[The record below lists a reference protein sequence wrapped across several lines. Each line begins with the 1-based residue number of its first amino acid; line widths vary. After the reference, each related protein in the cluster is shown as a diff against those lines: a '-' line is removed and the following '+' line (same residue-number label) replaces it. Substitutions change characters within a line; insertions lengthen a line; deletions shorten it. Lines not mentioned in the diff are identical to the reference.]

1 MIMREADAQRLLAL
15 YLRDHHAAG
24 TAGSLTVD
32 RLARNVTLGQDARK
46 ELAEIAA
53 EIKTDLG
60 TLEDIMTTA
69 NIAQSAVKDALA
81 RTGAALG
88 SLMPNGRVRT
98 RSPLSDVIELE
109 TMLRPESQPRQRYG
123 RPSKRFAF
131 APLSTST
138 SSALAPTSNRRHYP
152 AGETRRLRTRCLRR
166 ETNEP
171 ASQPP
176 AR

>member
-1 MIMREADAQRLLAL
+1 MIMRKADAQRLLAL

-32 RLARNVTLGQDARK
+32 RVARNVTLGQDARK

-53 EIKTDLG
+53 EIKTDLR
-60 TLEDIMTTA
+60 TLEEIMTTA

-88 SLMPNGRVRT
+88 SLKPNGRVRT

-109 TMLRPESQPRQRYG
+109 TMLAG
-123 RPSKRFAF
+123 VTAKA
-131 APLSTST
+131 
-138 SSALAPTSNRRHYP
+138 ALWTTLKAL
-152 AGETRRLRTRCLRR
+152 RLRTPVDFDELGARANKQSATLSRWRDAAAENALGRR
-166 ETNEP
+166 TNEP

-176 AR
+176 AG

>member
-1 MIMREADAQRLLAL
+1 MR
-15 YLRDHHAAG
+15 AAG
-24 TAGSLTVD
+24 AELDSRESEQARHQEAAQVRGERPCDFLVGEH
-32 RLARNVTLGQDARK
+32 LARVVCGCDRDR
-46 ELAEIAA
+46 AA

-88 SLMPNGRVRT
+88 SLKPNGRVRT

-109 TMLRPESQPRQRYG
+109 TMLAG
-123 RPSKRFAF
+123 VTAKA
-131 APLSTST
+131 
-138 SSALAPTSNRRHYP
+138 ALWTTLKAL
-152 AGETRRLRTRCLRR
+152 RLRTPVDFDELGARANKQSATLSRWRDAAAENAFSR